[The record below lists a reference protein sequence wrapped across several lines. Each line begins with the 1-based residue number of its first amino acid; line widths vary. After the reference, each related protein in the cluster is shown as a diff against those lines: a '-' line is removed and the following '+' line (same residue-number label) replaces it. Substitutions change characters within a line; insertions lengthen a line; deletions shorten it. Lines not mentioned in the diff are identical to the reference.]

1 MKSGVADVKD
11 KLIIGRYLPLNSI
24 VHRID
29 PRAKFLFVFLFIIII
44 FFSHHWFAYLWL
56 ACILLVIIK
65 LARLPLFFLLKGLT
79 PVFIFVGL
87 TFVMHLFVTKG
98 GTRLFEWG
106 ILSIDSQG
114 VNEGA
119 LIVCRLIF
127 IMLISTILTLTTS
140 SLELTDAF
148 ERLFKPL
155 KYIKIPVAA
164 LSMMMSIALR
174 FIPTLMEELDKI
186 MMSQKSRGSDFNSGG
201 LFHRIQAF
209 VPLLIPLFIS
219 AFKRA
224 EDLAIAMEVRG
235 YDAQLERTS
244 YRHLEW
250 HFKDTVTIAL
260 LIPIGA
266 VVYLIRLY
274 L

>member
-1 MKSGVADVKD
+1 M
-11 KLIIGRYLPLNSI
+11 IIGRYLPLNSI

-56 ACILLVIIK
+56 AIILFVFIK

-79 PVFIFVGL
+79 PIFL
-87 TFVMHLFVTKG
+87 FLAFTFVMHMFITKG
-98 GTRLFEWG
+98 GVRLFEWG
-106 ILSIDSQG
+106 IVSIDSHG
-114 VNEGA
+114 LNEGA
-119 LIVCRLIF
+119 LIVLRLTF
-127 IMLISTILTLTTS
+127 IMVTSTILTLTTS
-140 SLELTDAF
+140 PLELTAAF

-155 KYIKIPVAA
+155 KYIKVPVAV

-186 MMSQKSRGSDFNSGG
+186 MMSQKSRGSDFNSGS
-201 LFHRIQAF
+201 LFHRIKAF
-209 VPLLIPLFIS
+209 IPLFIPLFIS

-235 YDAQLERTS
+235 YDTHLERTS
-244 YRHLEW
+244 FRRLEW
-250 HFKDTVTIAL
+250 HWRDTITLIL
-260 LIPIGA
+260 LIPIGIG
-266 VVYLIRLY
+266 VYFIRTY